1 MSLKI
6 LDFILDFSGFG
17 LNPPQFCKM
26 NRSYIFSSEHN
37 YSKRM
42 ITSNTAKT
50 KGEKSKIGSNVIIF
64 SQRLMFLCEKKKKIE
79 SMNDDAVSIM
89 TDPFTRF

>member
-64 SQRLMFLCEKKKKIE
+64 SQRLMFLCEKKKNRIYE
-79 SMNDDAVSIM
+79 
-89 TDPFTRF
+89 

>member
-64 SQRLMFLCEKKKKIE
+64 SQRLMFLCEKKKIE

>member
-17 LNPPQFCKM
+17 LNPPQLCKM
-26 NRSYIFSSEHN
+26 NRSYLFSSEHN

-50 KGEKSKIGSNVIIF
+50 KGEKIKDWIKRYYI
-64 SQRLMFLCEKKKKIE
+64 
-79 SMNDDAVSIM
+79 
-89 TDPFTRF
+89 